1 MRNSKLYFAILI
13 SISTFAAMQES
24 AATTPNWNQPTES
37 RISKASS
44 PAIVTANQP
53 LIEHGAHWERVAG
66 CARDISAGEN
76 GVVYVTGCDVVPNS
90 HGSSSFYRWNGAA
103 FLPLAVPGHGSA
115 IATFGG
121 NSYTIGG
128 DAMLY
133 SSIND
138 GEWVK
143 RGTPN
148 NQPITDI
155 GAGRAGIWIITS
167 QPNTEAGNAISRSQR
182 CPTSAITGGKD
193 FCGWA
198 EMSGAG
204 VRISVGAGAWV
215 VNAQGHIYEWRDGS
229 NQWQKRPGC
238 FTDVAANG
246 ENVYAVGCKPG
257 NGDGNAI
264 YRWNNAGSWVDVQ
277 GAGKRVAVDA
287 AGNAWAITDSGEI
300 WRRDNHMAPGTP
312 R

>member
-1 MRNSKLYFAILI
+1 MPNSKIYLAILI
-13 SISTFAAMQES
+13 SMTAFIPMQKTA
-24 AATTPNWNQPTES
+24 AATQNWDQPTES
-37 RISKASS
+37 SVIKAPPS
-44 PAIVTANQP
+44 AIVTANQP
-53 LIEHGAHWERVAG
+53 FIEREAHWAQVAG
-66 CARDISAGEN
+66 CARDIAAGEN
-76 GVVYVTGCDVVPNS
+76 GVVYVTGCDVIPNS
-90 HGSSSFYRWNGAA
+90 RGSSNFYRWSGAA
-103 FLPLAVPGHGSA
+103 FVPLSVPGHGSA
-115 IATFGG
+115 IATFIG

-138 GEWVK
+138 GEWIK
-143 RGTPN
+143 RGTPDY
-148 NQPITDI
+148 QPITDI
-155 GAGRAGIWIITS
+155 GAGRAGVWIITS
-167 QPNTEAGNAISRSQR
+167 QANGEAGNAIHRSQR
-182 CPTSAITGGKD
+182 CPSSALTGGKD
-193 FCGWA
+193 FCGWIPM
-198 EMSGAG
+198 EGAA

-246 ENVYAVGCKPG
+246 NHVYAVSCKRG

-300 WRRDNHMAPGTP
+300 WRRSDNRSP
-312 R
+312 